1 MKFTCNQ
8 QILAKALNTVS
19 KAVTVRTTIPI
30 LKGILIEAE
39 NGKIKLSASDLDM
52 SIEKTID
59 AVIEEEGS
67 LVVSAKLFSDIVRK
81 LPNETLMIETID
93 GTNVLIKTAGSE
105 FTIVGQPADEFPD
118 ITDVGDVIST
128 LSFDKE
134 ILKYMIKSTYFSAS
148 SDDSK
153 GVIVGVLLE
162 MEENSFNM
170 VALDGFRM
178 AICRERI
185 KNEKEGHIIIPGKTI
200 AEILKILSE
209 SEDDQDVEMIVGKK
223 KANILMK
230 DTRISVNLID
240 GEFIKYR
247 DILPK
252 ESTTRININ
261 RQELLTGI
269 ERASLLAKEGKNN
282 LIKCTISGNL
292 LTINSKSEEGT
303 VKEDIIM
310 EKTGEDMQIGF
321 NSKYLSEALKA
332 IEDEDV
338 ILELKTSVT
347 PCIIKPL
354 EGNGYEYLVLPV
366 RISSN

>member
-105 FTIVGQPADEFPD
+105 FTIVGQPSDEFPD

-200 AEILKILSE
+200 SEILKILSE

-338 ILELKTSVT
+338 MLELKTSVT

-366 RISSN
+366 RISPN